1 MAPNWHSG
9 FTFAWA
15 GNLDSSITV
24 VLAGPCV
31 WRVPWSGRTAI
42 CNGMT
47 YRTLI
52 SATQLQAALERGDPL
67 LFDCGFD
74 LAQPEAGRMAYA
86 AGHLPG
92 AYYLH
97 LDEDLA
103 ARPSGTNGRHPLPD
117 PEILAGKLRAAG
129 LKQGRQVVAY
139 DASGGAFAARLW
151 WLLRWIGH
159 DAVAVLDGGRQAWLA
174 AGGALEQGGRK
185 APPAGDFVA
194 LPPDGKRVVDA
205 GEVLAN
211 IASPQ
216 HLVIDARTPERF
228 RGEPNPLDP
237 VAGHIPGARNRCFRD
252 NLNAEGGFKPAELLA
267 AEFSDVLGD
276 TAPGDVIL
284 QCGSGVTACH
294 NALAMEVAGMRGAL
308 LYPGS
313 WSEWISDPDRPVAT
327 GPA

>member
-1 MAPNWHSG
+1 
-9 FTFAWA
+9 
-15 GNLDSSITV
+15 
-24 VLAGPCV
+24 
-31 WRVPWSGRTAI
+31 
-42 CNGMT
+42 MT

-52 SATQLQAALERGDPL
+52 SVAQLQAALQQDDPL

-74 LAQPEAGRMAYA
+74 LAQPEAGRMTYA

-92 AYYLH
+92 AHYLH

-103 ARPSGTNGRHPLPD
+103 ARPSGTNGRHPLPE

-129 LKQGRQVVAY
+129 LGRHQQVIAY

-159 DAVAVLDGGRQAWLA
+159 DAVAVLDGGWQAWLA
-174 AGGALEQGGRK
+174 AGGALEQGERK
-185 APPAGDFVA
+185 APQAGDFVA
-194 LPPDGKRVVDA
+194 RPPNWKLVADA

-211 IASPQ
+211 ISRPQ
-216 HLVIDARTPERF
+216 RLVIDARTPERF
-228 RGEPNPLDP
+228 RGDPNPLDP

-252 NLNAEGGFKPAELLA
+252 NLDAEGCFKPAELLA

-276 TAPGDVIL
+276 SEPGNIIL

-294 NALAMEVAGMRGAL
+294 NALAMEVAGMSGAL

-313 WSEWISDPDRPVAT
+313 WSEWISGPGRPVAT

>member
-1 MAPNWHSG
+1 M
-9 FTFAWA
+9 
-15 GNLDSSITV
+15 
-24 VLAGPCV
+24 
-31 WRVPWSGRTAI
+31 
-42 CNGMT
+42 
-47 YRTLI
+47 
-52 SATQLQAALERGDPL
+52 
-67 LFDCGFD
+67 
-74 LAQPEAGRMAYA
+74 
-86 AGHLPG
+86 
-92 AYYLH
+92 
-97 LDEDLA
+97 
-103 ARPSGTNGRHPLPD
+103 
-117 PEILAGKLRAAG
+117 
-129 LKQGRQVVAY
+129 VAY

-267 AEFSDVLGD
+267 AEFNDVLGD